1 MIGNAKADPIL
12 INASSFLNSII
23 FHYIKQSVLNEE
35 LNNLADH
42 GKQICLAGGANDIY
56 NRCST
61 VRSLGEGI
69 CLAGGANDIYNRC
82 STVRSLGEGICLA
95 GGANDIYNRCS
106 TVRSLGEGICLAGG
120 ANDIYNRC
128 STVRSLG
135 EGICLAGGANDIYNR
150 CSTVRSLGE
159 GIQLADNSGVD
170 LKWAWDAFKDQ
181 NGYVAWVCR
190 GTNTRRFAEQSQC
203 GQSEKADRIWPGP

>member
-1 MIGNAKADPIL
+1 MNFKFSRSIFGSRAIRYGFIWLVLIFPMIGNAKADPIL

-42 GKQICLAGGANDIY
+42 GKQICIAGGADGNYD
-56 NRCST
+56 RC
-61 VRSLGEGI
+61 R
-69 CLAGGANDIYNRC
+69 
-82 STVRSLGEGICLA
+82 
-95 GGANDIYNRCS
+95 
-106 TVRSLGEGICLAGG
+106 
-120 ANDIYNRC
+120 
-128 STVRSLG
+128 
-135 EGICLAGGANDIYNR
+135 
-150 CSTVRSLGE
+150 TVRSLGE